1 MLFCFFFFKQ
11 KTAYEMRISDWSSD
25 VCSSDLAAFMAHG
38 TMKWLNFPTRSF
50 PQPEVFSMTG
60 ASGAIELIGGAL
72 IVLGLFTRPAAF
84 ICSGMTAVAYFMVHA
99 PKCFFPVLIGGDAAL
114 LFCFAFFYLVF
125 AGTSEEH
132 TSELPSLL
140 R

>member
-1 MLFCFFFFKQ
+1 M
-11 KTAYEMRISDWSSD
+11 SSLTSWAPH
-25 VCSSDLAAFMAHG
+25 VLSLLRVASGAAFMAHG

-84 ICSGMTAVAYFMVHA
+84 ICSGMTAVAYR
-99 PKCFFPVLIGGDAAL
+99 
-114 LFCFAFFYLVF
+114 
-125 AGTSEEH
+125 SEEH
-132 TSELPSLL
+132 TSELQSLMRISYAVFCL
-140 R
+140 KKK

>member
-1 MLFCFFFFKQ
+1 MSSL
-11 KTAYEMRISDWSSD
+11 TSWSPHVLSLLR
-25 VCSSDLAAFMAHG
+25 VASGAAFMAHG

-84 ICSGMTAVAYFMVHA
+84 ICSGLTAVALGRAHVLTPVTHA
-99 PKCFFPVLIGGDAAL
+99 H
-114 LFCFAFFYLVF
+114 LVC
-125 AGTSEEH
+125 
-132 TSELPSLL
+132 
-140 R
+140 

>member
-1 MLFCFFFFKQ
+1 MSSL
-11 KTAYEMRISDWSSD
+11 TSWSPHVLSLLR
-25 VCSSDLAAFMAHG
+25 VASGAAFMAHG

-84 ICSGMTAVAYFMVHA
+84 ICSGMTAVAYF
-99 PKCFFPVLIGGDAAL
+99 KIGRASCRERG
-114 LFCFAFFYLVF
+114 CQYV
-125 AGTSEEH
+125 
-132 TSELPSLL
+132 
-140 R
+140 

>member
-1 MLFCFFFFKQ
+1 MSSL
-11 KTAYEMRISDWSSD
+11 TSWSPHVLSLLR
-25 VCSSDLAAFMAHG
+25 VASGAAFMAHG

-99 PKCFFPVLIGGDAAL
+99 PKSFFPVLNGGDAAL

-125 AGTSEEH
+125 AG
-132 TSELPSLL
+132 PGPWSLDAIM
-140 R
+140 RKKG